1 MTSVSLVVPV
11 YRNEGSIAE
20 LLEAIR
26 SIAQRLDEDF
36 EAVFVVDGSPD
47 QSHELLRVLLPGA
60 GFRARLVALSRNFG
74 AFSAIRV
81 GLERAEGEVVAVM
94 AADLQEPPELVIEF
108 TRALAGGDAD
118 VAFGVRQGR
127 SDPWMS
133 KLASNTFW
141 AIYRRFVMPD
151 IPRGGVDVF
160 AVSRQFRANL
170 LRMGESNTS
179 LLAQL
184 FWLGGRR
191 VFVPYE
197 RRERRHGRS
206 AWTLSKKLRYL
217 GDSLFA
223 FTDLPVRLLITAGL
237 LGMVTS
243 VVLGVVVL
251 AAKLTGLVDVPGY
264 TPLILSVLFFGALNS
279 LGLGVVGSYA
289 WRGFE
294 NTKARPLAVVQSE
307 ETFQGVAS

>member
-60 GFRARLVALSRNFG
+60 GFRARLIALSRNFG

-206 AWTLSKKLRYL
+206 AWTLSKKLKYL

>member
-1 MTSVSLVVPV
+1 MTTVSLVVPV

-20 LLEAIR
+20 LLDAI
-26 SIAQRLDEDF
+26 EDIHRRIGCPF

-47 QSHELLRVLLPGA
+47 QSHALLRTLLPH
-60 GFRARLVALSRNFG
+60 RAFPSRLIALSRNFG
-74 AFSAIRV
+74 AFSAIRA
-81 GLERAEGEVVAVM
+81 GLGHAQGDVIAVM
-94 AADLQEPPELVIEF
+94 AADLQEPPTLVLDF
-108 TRALAGGDAD
+108 TAALAGDAAD
-118 VAFGVRQGR
+118 VAFGARQGR
-127 SDPWMS
+127 SDPWLT
-133 KLASNTFW
+133 KAASNAFW
-141 AIYRRFVMPD
+141 TLYRRFVMPD

-160 AVSRQFRANL
+160 AVSRRFRDHL
-170 LRMGESNTS
+170 LSMGESNTS

-206 AWTLSKKLRYL
+206 AWTLSKKLKYL

-223 FTDLPVRLLITAGL
+223 FTDLPVRLLISAGL
-237 LGMVTS
+237 LGLATS
-243 VVLGVVVL
+243 VGLGVAVL
-251 AAKLTGLVDVPGY
+251 VAKLTGLVQVPGY
-264 TPLILSVLFFGALNS
+264 TPTILSILFFGALNS

-307 ETFQGVAS
+307 ERFEGTPQ

>member
-1 MTSVSLVVPV
+1 MSGVSLVVPV

-26 SIAQRLDEDF
+26 GIAQQLGEDF

-47 QSHELLRVLLPGA
+47 QSYALLRALLPDA
-60 GFRARLVALSRNFG
+60 GFRSQLIALSRNFG

-81 GLERAEGEVVAVM
+81 GLERAQGEVVAVM
-94 AADLQEPPELVIEF
+94 AADLQEPPELVVRFAE
-108 TRALAGGDAD
+108 ALAGGEAD
-118 VAFGVRQGR
+118 VAFGARQGR

-133 KLASNTFW
+133 KVASNVFW

-160 AVSRQFRANL
+160 AVSRRFRANL

-191 VFVPYE
+191 VYVPYE

-206 AWTLSKKLRYL
+206 AWTLSKKLKYL

-223 FTDLPVRLLITAGL
+223 FTDLPVRLLISAGL
-237 LGMVTS
+237 VGMVTS
-243 VVLGVVVL
+243 MGLGIAVL

-294 NTKARPLAVVQSE
+294 NTKARPLAVVQTE
-307 ETFQGVAS
+307 ETFQGVPS